1 MYFKS
6 ETFQNS
12 YVSNSHFAQNSN
24 NEKHFNKHKHSRSI
38 FGHFSNKAMPQGA
51 AKTAKKI
58 QKTNKK
64 TDIRSR
70 PKRVWKKRRDP
81 ISAAVAKKVEA
92 VVMQKALKDPM
103 HGGMRF
109 LKPSEDKTK
118 AAGVSTK
125 SLIKDP
131 NQKIK

>member
-1 MYFKS
+1 MDLTIDISYQ
-6 ETFQNS
+6 QNS
-12 YVSNSHFAQNSN
+12 S
-24 NEKHFNKHKHSRSI
+24 
-38 FGHFSNKAMPQGA
+38 KASQFLVINLQQMPQGA
-51 AKTAKKI
+51 AKSAKKV

-64 TDIRSR
+64 SDIRSR

-109 LKPSEDKTK
+109 LKPTEEKTK
-118 AAGVSTK
+118 AANLSTK